1 MKRAEELARTD
12 MKRMTAA
19 WMAGLA
25 IGAPA
30 QAEVQRLL
38 MGKSDTTMVSAHPAP
53 GSTPVTFEIAG
64 APNADRKGLQSDRPF
79 YVSLDEP
86 PGNYRVTLLLGGA
99 LASSTTVKAEL
110 RRLELSDISV
120 AAGGTKRASFLVNVR
135 TPDIAGGGTVRLKAP
150 RETTQE
156 AWAWDRRL
164 TLEFNGARPAVREIQ
179 VEPVAVPTLYLLGD
193 STVCDQSGEPYA
205 SWGQMLTAMV
215 GGGAVVANHGESGE
229 SVSASNDRG
238 RFAKILGD
246 IRPGDLFI
254 VQFGHND
261 MKDKLRDPQASLKYR
276 DGLIA
281 WVKAVQAKG
290 ASAIIVTPMERHN
303 FVNGHIAA
311 SLEDYPQMARDA
323 ARLSSAGLIDLN
335 ALSTTLYE
343 AFREEP
349 SWALFKHD
357 ADGTNRDITHHSP
370 FGAWELA
377 RLIAAGIAQDDG
389 PLSTAIKPEFR
400 HFDPAKPDRLADF
413 HVPASPIRLTM
424 RPLGDD
430 ANPAKPR

>member
-1 MKRAEELARTD
+1 
-12 MKRMTAA
+12 MKRMAAA
-19 WMAGLA
+19 WLLGAA
-25 IGAPA
+25 IGAPSHA
-30 QAEVQRLL
+30 AAQRLL
-38 MGKSDTTMVSAHPAP
+38 MGKDDADTASARAAP
-53 GSTPVTFEIAG
+53 GSAPVTFDIAG
-64 APNADRKGLQSDRPF
+64 DTHADRQGVQSEHSF

-99 LASSTTVKAEL
+99 LASDTTVKAEL
-110 RRLELSDISV
+110 RRLELSGLSV
-120 AAGGTKRASFLVNVR
+120 PAGGTKRASFLVNVR
-135 TPDIAGGGTVRLKAP
+135 TPDIVGGGTVRLKAP

-156 AWAWDRRL
+156 AVAWDRRL
-164 TLEFNGARPAVREIQ
+164 TLEFNGLRPSVREIRI
-179 VEPVAVPTLYLLGD
+179 EPVTVPTLYLLGD

-215 GGGAVVANHGESGE
+215 GPGAVVSNQGESGE

-246 IRPGDLFI
+246 IRAGDLFI

-261 MKDKLRDPQASLKYR
+261 MKEKLRDPEASLKYR

-281 WVKAVQAKG
+281 WVQAVHAKG
-290 ASAIIVTPMERHN
+290 ARAIIVTPMERHN
-303 FVNGHIAA
+303 FVNGRIAS
-311 SLEDYPQMARDA
+311 SLDDYPQMAREA
-323 ARLSSAGLIDLN
+323 ARLSSAGLIDLT

-343 AFREEP
+343 SFGEAP

-357 ADGTNRDITHHSP
+357 ADGTNRDMTHHSP

-377 RLIAAGIAQDDG
+377 RLVAAGIARSDS
-389 PLSTAIKPEFR
+389 PLSAAIKPEFR
-400 HFDPAKPDRLADF
+400 HFDPAKPDRLVDF
-413 HVPASPIRLTM
+413 RVPASPVRLTI